1 MIGAPFLFEVGQ
13 IRMKLNAR
21 SSTGGVVM
29 TQTRTQAQG
38 FTLIELIMVM
48 VVLGVVATVTAM
60 RMPGAGLNVSAQA
73 EQLASDIRYTQSLAM
88 GRGQSFRINFT
99 AGTYQITDIG
109 GVAQVHP
116 GTGQTAAISLGTT
129 VLSGYN
135 PPYINSYLAFDSLG
149 VPYTDLTT
157 TTQTS
162 LAILTLTG
170 GGEAYTLRVV
180 PQTGRVQVP

>member
-1 MIGAPFLFEVGQ
+1 
-13 IRMKLNAR
+13 
-21 SSTGGVVM
+21 M
-29 TQTRTQAQG
+29 TQTRTKAQG

-48 VVLGVVATVTAM
+48 VILGVVATVTAM
-60 RMPGAGLNVSAQA
+60 RMPGAGINVSAQA

-88 GRGQSFRINFT
+88 GRGQRFRINFA
-99 AGTYQITDIG
+99 AGSYQITDMA

-116 GTGQTAAISLGTT
+116 GTGQTAAISLGST

-135 PPYINSYLAFDSLG
+135 PPFTNSYLAFDSLG
-149 VPYTDLTT
+149 VPYTDPT
-157 TTQTS
+157 TTQAG